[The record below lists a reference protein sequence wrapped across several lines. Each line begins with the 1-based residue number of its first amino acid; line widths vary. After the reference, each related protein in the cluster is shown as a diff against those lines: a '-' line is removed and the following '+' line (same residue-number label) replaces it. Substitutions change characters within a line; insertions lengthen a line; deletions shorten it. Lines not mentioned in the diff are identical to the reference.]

1 MSKNE
6 LTTTTATFKNPTLN
20 ALTNTA
26 NSILTAFGE
35 AKNTAQVNLAKV
47 FYTVASSKAYEEDGF
62 SSASDYVMETFGA
75 SKANAYA
82 YIQVGGAIAN
92 KAIPTADASGKDFNF
107 TQLRAMVSTKNTKA
121 LAESVENG
129 DINADMSSAD
139 ISEKVK
145 VPKPKANRPA
155 KRYRFAFIA
164 YKDGNPEVVELG
176 TYSLDEFRG
185 TKNALDEH
193 GYMCYAEFAVDG
205 THHFLYTDGS
215 TVPVALVKAYDL
227 PKQEK
232 K

>member
-1 MSKNE
+1 MAKNE
-6 LTTTTATFKNPTLN
+6 LTVTNASFKNPTLN
-20 ALTNTA
+20 ALTATA

-35 AKNTAQVNLAKV
+35 AKSRAQVELAKV
-47 FYTVASSKAYEEDGF
+47 FYTVASSKAYEQDGF
-62 SSASDYVMETFGA
+62 PSAADYVIETFGA

-82 YIQVGGAIAN
+82 YIQVGGQIAS
-92 KAIPTADASGKDFNF
+92 KAIPTADANGKDFNF

-129 DINADMSSAD
+129 DITAEMSSAD

-145 VPKPKANRPA
+145 VSRPKVNRPA

-164 YKDGNPEVVELG
+164 YKDEEPEVVELG
-176 TYSLDEFRG
+176 THSLDEFRG

-205 THHFLYTDGS
+205 VHHFLYTDGS
-215 TVPVALVKAYDL
+215 SVPVALVKAYDI
-227 PKQEK
+227 PKPEK